1 MRTEVEDG
9 DREEVG
15 SGKWVKVPPVHIRAE
30 EVGEWDLIG
39 ESPAVGWGDVEE
51 SGRVGSGANRPAA
64 RSG

>member
-1 MRTEVEDG
+1 MEEIGGRKW
-9 DREEVG
+9 EVG
-15 SGKWVKVPPVHIRAE
+15 EGSLPVLIRAE